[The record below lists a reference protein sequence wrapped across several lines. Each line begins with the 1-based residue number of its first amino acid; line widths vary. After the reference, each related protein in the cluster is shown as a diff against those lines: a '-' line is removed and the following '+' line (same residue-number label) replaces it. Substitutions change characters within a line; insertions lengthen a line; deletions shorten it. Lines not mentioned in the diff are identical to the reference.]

1 MIEIED
7 TVLSLD
13 LIERYFCCDLQKCKG
28 ACCVEG
34 ESGAPLTKQEFDYLR
49 KILPLLW
56 DNLSPDAK
64 EVINKQGIAYI
75 DCENDIVTSIID
87 GKDCVFTYYDE
98 NAVCKCAIEKAY
110 NEGRIDFKKP
120 ISCHLYPVRVKQYKD
135 YKAIN
140 YHRWKVCRAA
150 EILGEQKQIF
160 VYQFLKEALI
170 RKFGEEWYN
179 ALDACSPPSPP
190 KGRM

>member
-7 TVLSLD
+7 TVISLD
-13 LIERYFCCDLQKCKG
+13 LIERYFCCDLCECRG
-28 ACCVEG
+28 TCCIEG

-56 DNLSPDAK
+56 DNLSPKAK

-75 DCENDIVTSIID
+75 DRENDIVTSIID
-87 GKDCVFTYYDE
+87 GKDCVFTCYDE

-110 NEGRIDFKKP
+110 NEGCIAFKKP
-120 ISCHLYPVRVKQYKD
+120 VSCHLYPVRVKQYRD
-135 YKAIN
+135 YKAVN
-140 YHRWKVCRAA
+140 YHRWKICRAA
-150 EILGEQKQIF
+150 EMLGEQKEIF

-179 ALDACSPPSPP
+179 ALDACAKEYHQR
-190 KGRM
+190 KGR